1 VRVAVRQA
9 VVVHAEPQNPG
20 SEELA
25 GAGLYDPAAP
35 DAADRLELVRL
46 ALARG
51 APAKEIAATPDL
63 GALVV
68 KLSLRPDPRY
78 RAAEVVAESGVG
90 ELQAKRLLTAL
101 GLRVDR
107 DYLMTA
113 AEASALRFLAGLSED
128 LLGPEATV
136 QVARVAGTAMA
147 RIADV
152 LVGALRIQMEL
163 PRQAA
168 GIAYSEV
175 VREYT
180 EIVERGLPE
189 FMDLLEV
196 ALRHQLVDVAERVWT
211 TDEQRTTITL
221 PRTIGFVD
229 LVGYTAASAAM
240 SVAELASVLA
250 EFDERVSGAVY
261 LGNGQVVKTIGDE
274 AMFVTEATADSCRI
288 ALQLIDELGRGRLP
302 PVRIGLAAGD
312 VLSVFGDVY
321 GPDVNLAARLVASA
335 EPSSIVVSDRV
346 QSRCSSLF
354 RFEPLDPL
362 ELKGFDRPV
371 SAYRLLPGA
380 PVRRTPP
387 PDPPGPA

>member
-1 VRVAVRQA
+1 M
-9 VVVHAEPQNPG
+9 HAEPQNPG

-51 APAKEIAATPDL
+51 APAEEIAATPDL

-180 EIVERGLPE
+180 EIVERGLPD

>member
-1 VRVAVRQA
+1 MP
-9 VVVHAEPQNPG
+9 AESQNPS

-51 APAKEIAATPDL
+51 ATAEEIAATPDL
-63 GALVV
+63 GALAV

-78 RAAEVVAESGVG
+78 RVAEVVAEVVAESGTG

-113 AEASALRFLAGLSED
+113 AEASALRFLAGLSEQ

-180 EIVERGLPE
+180 EIVETG
-189 FMDLLEV
+189 
-196 ALRHQLVDVAERVWT
+196 T
-211 TDEQRTTITL
+211 
-221 PRTIGFVD
+221 PRLHG
-229 LVGYTAASAAM
+229 SA
-240 SVAELASVLA
+240 
-250 EFDERVSGAVY
+250 
-261 LGNGQVVKTIGDE
+261 
-274 AMFVTEATADSCRI
+274 
-288 ALQLIDELGRGRLP
+288 
-302 PVRIGLAAGD
+302 
-312 VLSVFGDVY
+312 
-321 GPDVNLAARLVASA
+321 
-335 EPSSIVVSDRV
+335 
-346 QSRCSSLF
+346 
-354 RFEPLDPL
+354 
-362 ELKGFDRPV
+362 
-371 SAYRLLPGA
+371 
-380 PVRRTPP
+380 
-387 PDPPGPA
+387 

>member
-1 VRVAVRQA
+1 
-9 VVVHAEPQNPG
+9 VHAEPQNPG

>member
-1 VRVAVRQA
+1 M
-9 VVVHAEPQNPG
+9 HAEPQNPG